1 MILQI
6 NNLINTIINKP
17 LKTFRM
23 KKIFLSLALAI
34 SMMASAQV
42 FEVGQLTKLNTPTD
56 TDVKVAGVS
65 ADGSYVLIT
74 NGSNHGLRRYDVA
87 TGKTTTISTAAGA
100 GYNVQIS
107 KDGQELVYRETSF
120 DAQGLRRSDIIRLDL
135 TTSKTATIAKGQ
147 RDMIAMAN
155 TGASVS
161 VSINDRKI
169 VLTKNGKN
177 IVLAPNGSQESYIW
191 PSVSPDGTKLCYYVC
206 GNGCWVAN
214 LDGSGK
220 QYIGHGVQA
229 AKWYDNNTLVAMDA
243 DDDGHYIT
251 ASAIVAYTL
260 DGKKQLLTNSSMVAM
275 YPDVA
280 ENMIVF
286 STLDGETYMLNVK

>member
-1 MILQI
+1 
-6 NNLINTIINKP
+6 
-17 LKTFRM
+17 M
-23 KKIFLSLALAI
+23 KKIFLSLALAV

-87 TGKTTTISTAAGA
+87 TGKTTTITTAEGA

-107 KDGQELVYRETSF
+107 KDGQEIVYRETKF
-120 DAQGLRRSDIIRLDL
+120 DKQGLRKNDIVRLNVA
-135 TTSKTATIAKGQ
+135 TAKTATIAKNQ
-147 RDMIAMAN
+147 RDMMAMAN
-155 TGASVS
+155 TGANVS

-169 VLTKNGKN
+169 ILNKNGKN
-177 IVLAPNGSQESYIW
+177 IVLAPNGSRESYIW

-229 AKWYDNNTLVAMDA
+229 AKWYDNNTLVAMDSK
-243 DDDGHYIT
+243 DDGHFTT

-260 DGKKQLLTNSSMVAM
+260 EGKKQVLTGGDMIAMFPYVA
-275 YPDVA
+275 
-280 ENMIVF
+280 NNTIVF
-286 STLDGETYMLNVK
+286 STDEGETYMLNVK

>member
-1 MILQI
+1 
-6 NNLINTIINKP
+6 
-17 LKTFRM
+17 M
-23 KKIFLSLALAI
+23 KKIFLSLALAV

-74 NGSNHGLRRYDVA
+74 SGSNQGLRRYDVA
-87 TGKTTTISTAAGA
+87 TGETTTITTAAGA

-107 KDGQELVYRETSF
+107 QDGQEVVYRETKF
-120 DAQGLRRSDIIRLDL
+120 DKQGLRKNNIIRLDMATAK
-135 TTSKTATIAKGQ
+135 TTTVAKAQ
-147 RDMIAMAN
+147 RDMMAMTT
-155 TGASVS
+155 TGANVS
-161 VSINDRKI
+161 VSISDRKI

-177 IVLAPNGSQESYIW
+177 IVLAPNGSHESYIW
-191 PSVSPDGTKLCYYVC
+191 PSISPDGTKLCYYVC

-243 DDDGHYIT
+243 EDDGHFTT

-260 DGKKQLLTNSSMVAM
+260 DGKKQVLTNNSMIAM
-275 YPDVA
+275 YPYA
-280 ENMIVF
+280 ANNMIVF

>member
-1 MILQI
+1 
-6 NNLINTIINKP
+6 
-17 LKTFRM
+17 M
-23 KKIFLSLALAI
+23 KKIFFSLALAV

-229 AKWYDNNTLVAMDA
+229 AKWYNNNTLVAMDA
-243 DDDGHYIT
+243 EDDGHYIT

>member
-1 MILQI
+1 
-6 NNLINTIINKP
+6 
-17 LKTFRM
+17 M

-74 NGSNHGLRRYDVA
+74 SGSNQGLRRYDVA
-87 TGKTTTISTAAGA
+87 TGQTTTISTAAGA

-107 KDGQELVYRETSF
+107 QDGQEVVYRETKF
-120 DAQGLRRSDIIRLDL
+120 DKQGLRKNNIIRLDMA
-135 TTSKTATIAKGQ
+135 TAKTATVAKAQ
-147 RDMIAMAN
+147 RDMMAMTT
-155 TGASVS
+155 TGANVS
-161 VSINDRKI
+161 VSISDRKI

-177 IVLAPNGSQESYIW
+177 IVLAPNGSNESYIW
-191 PSVSPDGTKLCYYVC
+191 PSISPDGTKLCYYVC

-243 DDDGHYIT
+243 EDDGHFTT

-260 DGKKQLLTNSSMVAM
+260 DGKKQVLTNNSMIAM
-275 YPDVA
+275 YPYA
-280 ENMIVF
+280 ANNMIVF

>member
-1 MILQI
+1 
-6 NNLINTIINKP
+6 
-17 LKTFRM
+17 M

-74 NGSNHGLRRYDVA
+74 SGSNQGLRRYDVA
-87 TGKTTTISTAAGA
+87 TGETTTITTAAGA

-107 KDGQELVYRETSF
+107 QDGQEVVYRETKF
-120 DAQGLRRSDIIRLDL
+120 DNKGLRKNNIIRLDMATAK
-135 TTSKTATIAKGQ
+135 TTTVAKAQ
-147 RDMIAMAN
+147 RDMMAMTT
-155 TGASVS
+155 TGANVS
-161 VSINDRKI
+161 VSISDRKI

-177 IVLAPNGSQESYIW
+177 IVLAPNGSHESYIW
-191 PSVSPDGTKLCYYVC
+191 PSISPDGTKLCYYVC

-243 DDDGHYIT
+243 EDDGHFTT

-260 DGKKQLLTNSSMVAM
+260 DGKKQVLTNNSMIAM
-275 YPDVA
+275 YPYA
-280 ENMIVF
+280 ANNMIVF

>member
-1 MILQI
+1 
-6 NNLINTIINKP
+6 
-17 LKTFRM
+17 M
-23 KKIFLSLALAI
+23 KKVYLFLALAI

-74 NGSNHGLRRYDVA
+74 SGSNQGLRRYDVA
-87 TGKTTTISTAAGA
+87 TGETTTITTAAGA

-107 KDGQELVYRETSF
+107 QDGQEVVYRETKF
-120 DAQGLRRSDIIRLDL
+120 DNKGLRKNNIIRLDMA
-135 TTSKTATIAKGQ
+135 TAKTATIAKAQ
-147 RDMIAMAN
+147 RDMMAMTTTSAN
-155 TGASVS
+155 VS
-161 VSINDRKI
+161 VSISDRKI
-169 VLTKNGKN
+169 VLNKNGKN
-177 IVLAPNGSQESYIW
+177 IVLAPNGSNESYIW

-243 DDDGHYIT
+243 EDDGHFTT
-251 ASAIVAYTL
+251 ASAVVAYTL
-260 DGKKQLLTNSSMVAM
+260 DGKKQVLTNSSMIAM
-275 YPDVA
+275 YPYVA
-280 ENMIVF
+280 NNLIVF
-286 STLDGETYMLNVK
+286 STLEGETYMLNVK

>member
-1 MILQI
+1 
-6 NNLINTIINKP
+6 
-17 LKTFRM
+17 M
-23 KKIFLSLALAI
+23 KKIMLSLALAI
-34 SMMASAQV
+34 SMIASAQV

-87 TGKTTTISTAAGA
+87 TGKTTTITNAPGA

-107 KDGQELVYRETSF
+107 KDGQELVYRETKF
-120 DAQGLRRSDIIRLDL
+120 DEQGLRKNDIIRLDL
-135 TTSKTATIAKGQ
+135 ATAKTATVAKAQ
-147 RDMIAMAN
+147 RDMMAMVS
-155 TGASVS
+155 TGSNVS

-177 IVLAPNGSQESYIW
+177 IVLAPNGSRESYIW
-191 PSVSPDGTKLCYYVC
+191 PSISPDGQKLCYYVC

-220 QYIGHGVQA
+220 QFIGHDCRA
-229 AKWYDNNTLVAMDA
+229 AQWYDNNTLVAMA
-243 DDDGHYIT
+243 DEDDGHFTT

-260 DGKKQLLTNSSMVAM
+260 DGKKQVLTNDSMIAM
-275 YPDVA
+275 YPYA
-280 ENMIVF
+280 ANNAIVF
-286 STLDGETYMLNVK
+286 STIEGETYMLNVK

>member
-1 MILQI
+1 
-6 NNLINTIINKP
+6 
-17 LKTFRM
+17 M

-74 NGSNHGLRRYDVA
+74 SGSNQGLRRYDVA
-87 TGKTTTISTAAGA
+87 TGQTTTITTAAGA

-107 KDGQELVYRETSF
+107 QDGQEVVYRETKF
-120 DAQGLRRSDIIRLDL
+120 DKQGLRKNNIIRLDMA
-135 TTSKTATIAKGQ
+135 TAKTATVAKAQ
-147 RDMIAMAN
+147 RDMMAMTT
-155 TGASVS
+155 TGANVS
-161 VSINDRKI
+161 VSISDRKI

-177 IVLAPNGSQESYIW
+177 IVLAPNGSHESYIW
-191 PSVSPDGTKLCYYVC
+191 PSISPDGTKLCYYVC

-243 DDDGHYIT
+243 EDDGHFTT

-260 DGKKQLLTNSSMVAM
+260 DGKKQVLTNNSMIAM
-275 YPDVA
+275 YPYA
-280 ENMIVF
+280 ANNMIVF